1 MGGQTVL
8 RDIPERTHFGE
19 VQFDFDVTSGEKLR
33 FFRASAGGNFKVQN
47 LLDEASEGK
56 VLKKL
61 HKHDKTDNVAG
72 FYLEKIGLL
81 GKRILRSKK
90 KGTTQSL
97 SFRNL
102 AKFAIV
108 QEGEI
113 QQTGSPFWG
122 GHYTRRTAELATIK
136 FLLTGV
142 DDSNF
147 PAVRWHGPCHGLLS
161 FFINRHIP
169 PPDGMGNVFYDA
181 VGYPDRKSWEQS
193 NINQM
198 NRYADTFIYPLDS
211 FVHTSGNI

>member
-19 VQFDFDVTSGEKLR
+19 VQFDFDVTFGEKLR

-90 KGTTQSL
+90 KVRLRALVSEIW
-97 SFRNL
+97 RNL
-102 AKFAIV
+102 RLSRKVKF
-108 QEGEI
+108 
-113 QQTGSPFWG
+113 S
-122 GHYTRRTAELATIK
+122 RRVHPS
-136 FLLTGV
+136 G
-142 DDSNF
+142 
-147 PAVRWHGPCHGLLS
+147 AVTTLV
-161 FFINRHIP
+161 
-169 PPDGMGNVFYDA
+169 GM
-181 VGYPDRKSWEQS
+181 PSW
-193 NINQM
+193 
-198 NRYADTFIYPLDS
+198 RP
-211 FVHTSGNI
+211 